1 MGGENDNREERQR
14 DILSVPHE
22 DIFRAFLD
30 QTPDNV
36 YIKDLQSRFVMVSRT
51 LLEGFGLESDDEI
64 VGKTDFDFFTHE
76 HAQQAFDDEQ
86 EILRTGLPMIS
97 KEEKETWVDGKETW
111 VSSTKAPLFLTSGH
125 IAGLL
130 GISRDITEHRRNE
143 QKVLEQNAIMN
154 RDMESAHNLQ
164 SVLIPGEIPRHP
176 AVRTAVWL
184 RPMAAVGGDFV
195 TYPADPMQRML
206 FFIGDVAGH
215 SISAALFTVL
225 IKYLADRRGELY
237 TGDPRE
243 FLSQVDHGL
252 TRRIP
257 DGFVTGLCGHFER
270 TATGM
275 DLLVSNAGHPDV
287 LVCRR
292 ATRQVERIRLR
303 LGAVLGLGL
312 EAASAVDR
320 IALSPGDRVYAFTD
334 GVTETRNPAGE
345 EYGIEPV
352 AARLGELMD
361 LNLGDSLKS
370 LAEDLAKY
378 RENPEQQDDVT
389 MLGFEINPDT

>member
-1 MGGENDNREERQR
+1 MGSENDNRDERQE
-14 DILSVPHE
+14 DIFKVPPA

-30 QTPDNV
+30 QTPDHV
-36 YIKDLQSRFVMVSRT
+36 YIKDRQSRFVMVSRT
-51 LLEGFGLESDDEI
+51 LLKTFGFESDDEI
-64 VGKTDFDFFTHE
+64 VGKTDFDFFTNE
-76 HAQQAFDDEQ
+76 HARQAFEDEQ
-86 EILRTGLPMIS
+86 EILRTGRPMIA
-97 KEEKETWVDGKETW
+97 KEEKETWVDGTETW
-111 VSSTKAPLFLTSGH
+111 VSSTKAPLFLSSGH

-130 GISRDITEHRRNE
+130 GISRDITEHRINE
-143 QKVLEQNAIMN
+143 QKVIEQNAIMN
-154 RDMESAHNLQ
+154 RDMESASNLQ
-164 SVLIPGEIPRHP
+164 PMLIPGEIPRHP

-195 TYPADPMQRML
+195 TYPDEPMQRML

-237 TGDPRE
+237 AGDPRK
-243 FLSQVDHGL
+243 FLNQVDHSL

-257 DGFVTGLCGHFER
+257 DGFVTGLCGHFEQS
-270 TATGM
+270 ATGM

-292 ATRQVERIRLR
+292 ETRKAETVRLR
-303 LGAVLGLGL
+303 RGAVLGLGL
-312 EAASAVDR
+312 EAASVVDR
-320 IALSPGDRVYAFTD
+320 ISLNPGDRVYAVTD

-352 AARLGELMD
+352 LTRLGPLMD
-361 LNLGDSLKS
+361 LDLHDSLKS
-370 LAEDLAKY
+370 LAGDLAKY
-378 RENPEQQDDVT
+378 REGAEQQDDVT
-389 MLGFEINPDT
+389 ILGFEINPDT